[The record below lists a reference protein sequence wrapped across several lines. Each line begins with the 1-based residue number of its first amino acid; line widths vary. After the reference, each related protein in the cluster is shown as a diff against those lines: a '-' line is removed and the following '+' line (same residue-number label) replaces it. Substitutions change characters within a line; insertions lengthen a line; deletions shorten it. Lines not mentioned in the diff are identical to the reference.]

1 MDQRDQRIFEFLG
14 QSVHVTVDRPV
25 GHIHHGL
32 VYPVNYGYVP
42 GIPAGDGE
50 EQDAYI
56 LGVSEPLTAF
66 DGRVV
71 GAIRRKNDVEDKWIV
86 APEGMEFHQ
95 GQIAEATHFQEQF
108 FDGYII
114 SLFRKSCGILP
125 WREHGGKREYLLVF
139 ETFSRCWS
147 IPKGHMEAGETEL
160 DTALRELW
168 EETGLIAE
176 ADTSRRAVIEYPI
189 APKGRK
195 QVVFFSGKV
204 TGEPRLRPGETERFR
219 WVTADELSDYL
230 FPDTVEACRT
240 LISPNK

>member
-14 QSVHVTVDRPV
+14 QPVRVVVDRPV
-25 GHIHHGL
+25 GHIHHGMT
-32 VYPVNYGYVP
+32 YPVNYGYVP
-42 GIPAGDGE
+42 GIMGGDGE

-125 WREHGGKREYLLVF
+125 WRARGGRREYLLVF

-160 DTALRELW
+160 QTALRELW
-168 EETGLIAE
+168 EETGLTAE
-176 ADTSRRAVIEYPI
+176 VDTSRRAIIEYPI
-189 APKGRK
+189 SPKGHK
-195 QVVFFSGKV
+195 AVVCFLGQVS
-204 TGEPRLRPGETERFR
+204 GEPRLRAGETEQFR
-219 WVTADELSDYL
+219 WVTANELADHL
-230 FPDTVEACRT
+230 FPDTAEACRA
-240 LISPNK
+240 LISPDK